1 MALTLST
8 KTYNSDRVTPDAV
21 TYVGPANTLTVKDSV
36 QYSRVYPKPVA
47 GFLGV
52 ARPGIKF
59 VRTVVTNAT
68 TGETRDAILTIGGSI
83 PVGIPSADLASLI
96 ADAVD
101 SLQLEE
107 AATTK
112 LFSTLDVTY

>member
-1 MALTLST
+1 MALTIST

-21 TYVGPANTLTVKDSV
+21 TYVGPSNTLTTKDSI
-36 QYSRVYPKPVA
+36 QLSRVYPKPVT

-52 ARPGIKF
+52 ARPGAKI

-68 TGETRDAILTIGGSI
+68 TGETRDAIVNLSGSI
-83 PVGIPSADLASLI
+83 PVGIAPADLASMI

-101 SLQLEE
+101 LLQLEE
-107 AATTK
+107 AGTTK